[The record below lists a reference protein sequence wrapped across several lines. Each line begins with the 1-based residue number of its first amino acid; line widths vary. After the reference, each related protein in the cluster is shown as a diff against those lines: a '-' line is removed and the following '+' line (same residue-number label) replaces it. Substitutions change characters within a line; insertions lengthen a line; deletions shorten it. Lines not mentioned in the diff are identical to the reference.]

1 MFQTAFLTR
10 KRRRPDINFTQVHEE
25 VKFRDVTLYLVE
37 KRMGKSR
44 RNFLTNLARSKGFLV
59 ENMLSGHVTHVVSE
73 GNAPQELWNW
83 LEEQNLREPHNKHVL
98 NISWFTESMSAG
110 EPVPLEMRHYIL
122 NPAAERKLCPSPS
135 SKPMSTVS
143 PYACQRRT
151 TIENHNKV
159 FTDALEVIAESSEFS
174 GNQGSCLA
182 FRRAASVLK
191 SLPVALKCTED
202 TQHLPGLGEHS
213 KAIIE
218 EIFECGASLKAQ
230 EILRDERYRTMKL
243 FSSVFGV
250 GPKTAESWYY
260 RGLRTFED
268 VLTEPT
274 IKLNRMQTAGF
285 MFYEDISKPVS
296 RSEAYALKTIVEE
309 AVTCVNSSA
318 SVNVIG
324 GFRRGKEFGHDVDFI
339 IRVPEPGQEDGLLS
353 AVIDRFKSQNILLYS
368 DFQESTFDLRR
379 LPNRRFEAMDHFQKC
394 FLILKLKRDQVT
406 DIRSIDEVRERFQCR
421 DWRAVRVDL
430 VAPPIERYAYA
441 LLGWTGSTL
450 FERDLR
456 RFARLERGKLL
467 DNHVLYDK
475 ATKTFLPADTEE
487 DIFAHLGLEYIE
499 PLQRNA

>member
-73 GNAPQELWNW
+73 GNAPQDLWNW

-122 NPAAERKLCPSPS
+122 NPAAEQKLSLCPSS
-135 SKPMSTVS
+135 NVMSTVS

-159 FTDALEVIAESSEFS
+159 FT
-174 GNQGSCLA
+174 
-182 FRRAASVLK
+182 
-191 SLPVALKCTED
+191 
-202 TQHLPGLGEHS
+202 
-213 KAIIE
+213 

-250 GPKTAESWYY
+250 GPKTAENWYC

-268 VLTEPT
+268 VLTEPM

-296 RSEAYALKTIVEE
+296 RPEANALKTIVEE

-339 IRVPEPGQEDGLLS
+339 IRAPEPGQEDGLLP

-368 DFQESTFDLRR
+368 DFHESTFDLRL
-379 LPNRRFEAMDHFQKC
+379 LPSRRFEAMDHFQKC

-406 DIRSIDEVRERFQCR
+406 DIRGSDEVRKHGQCR

-467 DNHVLYDK
+467 DNHALYDK
-475 ATKTFLPADTEE
+475 ATNTFLPADTEE